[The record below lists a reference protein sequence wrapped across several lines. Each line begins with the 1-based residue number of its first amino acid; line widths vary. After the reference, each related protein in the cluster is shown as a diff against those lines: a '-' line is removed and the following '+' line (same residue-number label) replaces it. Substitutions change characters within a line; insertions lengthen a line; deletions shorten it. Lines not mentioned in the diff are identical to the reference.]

1 MSSLGQLASAPFT
14 GSNPHPALCE
24 CDVRSAAVAVV
35 EVVLEVEV
43 EVEVVKRNRRGG
55 MHTLPIRSSH
65 CLASSAEFFDVG
77 EASAFTS
84 GLVV

>member
-1 MSSLGQLASAPFT
+1 M
-14 GSNPHPALCE
+14 PH
-24 CDVRSAAVAVV
+24 RAAAAAAAAAAA
-35 EVVLEVEV
+35 EVEV